1 MTFTVL
7 ILTFVGIFAVI
18 ERVLPV
24 LYRRQI
30 VAEYDELMD
39 ELQRELVTQLAAQFD
54 YLQNRPMPDRTNVLM
69 KIEWYEN
76 YCLDYD
82 VVSDQQISTFWR
94 YSFWSTPQAEHE
106 ECFEILMEINEFMQ
120 EIHGHGQWWENSS
133 LTAIQ
138 WFNLRQ
144 MRDHHETYGS
154 NAYLVAR
161 QIIENFAM
169 SNNVRVIVW
178 EIPSGTTHEL
188 GEVLIEVEGRSAE
201 LDFMT
206 AMGNTE
212 AAVRQQNYFD
222 IDTGGF
228 AIAISG
234 TFQPVCRVLNI
245 INDLGRPLILG
256 LSVIALGIA
265 FFFSFYLARPIVKVS
280 NQSQK
285 LRELDFNNK
294 LRLNR
299 RDEIGDLS
307 GNLNYMSY
315 KLKNALDDLQ
325 DANEKLKDEMERER
339 EQELKR
345 RNMFTSISHEL
356 KTPITILKG
365 EIGGMIDGVGDYHNR
380 DKYLASTYGWIENLE
395 KLVGEILTI
404 TRLEGEQMR
413 LDLQSVNLAE
423 MLFEIIKTYQP
434 IADKQGIDVL
444 VTLNEDLIT
453 KADRTQLQLAFS
465 NVINNAI
472 FYTPTGEQVTI
483 TIRQVGNYLVAE
495 ITNAGANIPNEAL
508 KNIFNPFYRVDKS
521 RNRHTGGSGLGL
533 FIVKNILELH
543 EFGYMIENTDG
554 GVKFT
559 IKMPRYL

>member
-1 MTFTVL
+1 M
-7 ILTFVGIFAVI
+7 LTFVGIFGVI

-39 ELQRELVTQLAAQFD
+39 ELQRELVTELQNELAVQFD
-54 YLQNRPMPDRTNVLM
+54 YMQTDRTDLLM
-69 KIEWYEN
+69 KITWYEN
-76 YCLDYD
+76 YCSEFGDWWGDNIVYK
-82 VVSDQQISTFWR
+82 WP
-94 YSFWSTPQAEHE
+94 TPQEE
-106 ECFEILMEINEFMQ
+106 YDECFRIFAEINEFMQ
-120 EIHGHGQWWENSS
+120 GIHGFGGWWEVYD
-133 LTAIQ
+133 IQ

-144 MRDHHETYGS
+144 MRDHHETHGS

-169 SNNVRVIVW
+169 SNNVRVIIW
-178 EIPSGTTHEL
+178 EIPPGTTHEL
-188 GEVLIEVEGRSAE
+188 GDVLIEIEGRSAE

-206 AMGNTE
+206 AMGDTE

-222 IDTGGF
+222 IETGGF

-234 TFQPVCRVLNI
+234 TFQPAHRVLNI
-245 INDLGRPLILG
+245 INDLARPLIAG

-265 FFFSFYLARPIVKVS
+265 SFFSFYLARPVVKVS
-280 NQSQK
+280 QQSQK

-294 LRLNR
+294 LELNR

-307 GNLNYMSY
+307 ENLNYMSY

-325 DANEKLKDEMERER
+325 DANEKLKDEMKRER

-365 EIGGMIDGVGDYHNR
+365 EIGGMIDGVGDYHDR

-413 LDLQSVNLAE
+413 LNLQPIDLAE
-423 MLFEIIKTYQP
+423 MLFEIIKMYQP
-434 IADKQGIDVL
+434 IADKRGIDVL
-444 VTLNEDLIT
+444 VAINENLIT
-453 KADRTQLQLAFS
+453 KADRAQLQLAFS
-465 NVINNAI
+465 NIINNAI
-472 FYTPTGEQVTI
+472 FYTPTGEQVAI
-483 TIRQVGNYLVAE
+483 TLRQDGIYLIAE
-495 ITNAGANIPNEAL
+495 ITNAGVNIPAE
-508 KNIFNPFYRVDKS
+508 
-521 RNRHTGGSGLGL
+521 
-533 FIVKNILELH
+533 E
-543 EFGYMIENTDG
+543 
-554 GVKFT
+554 
-559 IKMPRYL
+559 